1 MLPMS
6 ASMVSLRPPQN
17 KKKNGKKAGVPLR
30 SYNAHVIPTGMK
42 KGAERIKS
50 NVAVNQS
57 TSLNHTTDTM
67 TDLDSERG
75 SLKYVSAN
83 LDNPHLQKEHKFS

>member
-1 MLPMS
+1 M
-6 ASMVSLRPPQN
+6 
-17 KKKNGKKAGVPLR
+17 PLR
-30 SYNAHVIPTGMK
+30 RNNAHVIPTGLK
-42 KGAERIKS
+42 KGADRIKS

-67 TDLDSERG
+67 TELDSERG

-83 LDNPHLQKEHKFS
+83 LENPHLKNEHQFSQSLVVEP